1 MFYSSWI
8 PALLATRINAAKILS
23 EEYHEKGGTVILVSH
38 DPVTLTYSNLNIKIE
53 GGRIL

>member
-1 MFYSSWI
+1 MFYSNWI

-38 DPVTLTYSNLNIKIE
+38 SCCPYIFKPE
-53 GGRIL
+53 Y